1 MEQLI
6 LHLLGDYVF
15 QTHWMAREKV
25 KSWYAASVHALVYS
39 CPFILLTSS
48 FTAIMTILVTHCVI
62 DRFSLAKYVLFAK
75 NWITDQNLTFKMCSK
90 TGYPDIED
98 PEDPQSDGVLPMWLT
113 FWLYAVADNTIHLC
127 INYAAIRWL

>member
-6 LHLLGDYVF
+6 LHLLGDYVT

-25 KSWYAASVHALVYS
+25 KSWYAAFVHALVYS

-48 FTAIMTILVTHCVI
+48 AAAFLTILVTHCVI

-75 NWITDQNLTFKMCSK
+75 NWITDRDLTFKMCNK
-90 TGYPDIED
+90 TGYPDIEEEGGTV
-98 PEDPQSDGVLPMWLT
+98 PLWLT